1 MSRKR
6 TNNDMTLENIRT
18 LLAEEN
24 YDDLIN
30 TRSYNYKNDII
41 NAFQNSIN
49 YELSTLQNLEHLS
62 WLNSAFQ
69 TFINEEL
76 EESERQIIIA
86 NSGIPIDVIV
96 LSVLYN
102 KDVLFSIL
110 ENFDIEYMTVLEP
123 LIKKMRN
130 YEDFVRFFEICERNG
145 LVTDDT
151 IYQFLIPFSYDSEDT
166 LFLGD
171 DMKIQK
177 FVFHES
183 YKFLRYNARH
193 QTFLDILAN
202 PVISYRVQEYIQEI
216 LDSE

>member
-102 KDVLFSIL
+102 KDVLF
-110 ENFDIEYMTVLEP
+110 
-123 LIKKMRN
+123 
-130 YEDFVRFFEICERNG
+130 
-145 LVTDDT
+145 
-151 IYQFLIPFSYDSEDT
+151 
-166 LFLGD
+166 
-171 DMKIQK
+171 
-177 FVFHES
+177 
-183 YKFLRYNARH
+183 
-193 QTFLDILAN
+193 
-202 PVISYRVQEYIQEI
+202 
-216 LDSE
+216 